1 MKPNVSER
9 ISKGILQEI
18 MAKRKETKDKA
29 FGPVM
34 AKIMFMVY
42 DQFPERFL
50 PNNDGYFKPSMQLII
65 DEMKIAD
72 PVYYF
77 LMGKLVDTG
86 WLERRKAKSGGLEY
100 RIVFKKLDPFIRDE
114 EEVKV

>member
-9 ISKGILQEI
+9 ISKGILQAI
-18 MAKRKETKDKA
+18 LAKRKETKDKA

-42 DQFPERFL
+42 NQFPERFI
-50 PNNDGYFKPSMQLII
+50 PNNDGYFKPSMVLIT
-65 DEMKIAD
+65 EELKIAD

-77 LMGKLVDTG
+77 LMGKLVDNG
-86 WLERRKAKSGGLEY
+86 WLERRKARSGGLEY
-100 RIVFKKLDPFIRDE
+100 RIVFKMLDPFIGIDE
-114 EEVKV
+114 S